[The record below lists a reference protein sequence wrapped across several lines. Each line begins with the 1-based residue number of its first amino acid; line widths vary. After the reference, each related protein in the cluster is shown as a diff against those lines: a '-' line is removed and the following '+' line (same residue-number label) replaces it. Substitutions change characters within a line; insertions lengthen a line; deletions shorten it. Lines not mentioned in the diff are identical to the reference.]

1 MINQSEPQYGFES
14 PHPAKVENQP
24 IANTNVKS
32 DHLNPQ
38 KFIQMVFVL
47 RKNRLLL
54 LLVKSKA
61 VSREKQPSSQ
71 TIKRTEQ
78 NVNTFEQVSLNDI
91 GRHTSSK
98 VEDRLRRDERK
109 R

>member
-1 MINQSEPQYGFES
+1 MTNQPEPQFGFES
-14 PHPAKVENQP
+14 PQSTKAENQAIANNERKIRPSEPAKVH
-24 IANTNVKS
+24 S
-32 DHLNPQ
+32 DG
-38 KFIQMVFVL
+38 L
-47 RKNRLLL
+47 RVEEKQA
-54 LLVKSKA
+54 VAPAGESKA

-78 NVNTFEQVSLNDI
+78 SVNTFEQVSLNDI
-91 GRHTSSK
+91 GRRTSSK

>member
-1 MINQSEPQYGFES
+1 M
-14 PHPAKVENQP
+14 
-24 IANTNVKS
+24 
-32 DHLNPQ
+32 
-38 KFIQMVFVL
+38 
-47 RKNRLLL
+47 L

-78 NVNTFEQVSLNDI
+78 SVNTFEQVSLNDI